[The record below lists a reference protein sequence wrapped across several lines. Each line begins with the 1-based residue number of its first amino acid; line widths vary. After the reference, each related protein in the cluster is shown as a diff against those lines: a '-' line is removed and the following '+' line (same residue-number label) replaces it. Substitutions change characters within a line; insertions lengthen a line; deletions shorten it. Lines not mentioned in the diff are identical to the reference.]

1 MGNIVAIVGRPNVG
15 KSTLFNRLIE
25 ERQAITDNVAGTTR
39 DRHYGK
45 AEWNGIVF
53 SVVDT
58 GGYMSGSDDVFEAEI
73 RKQVVLAIDE
83 ADTILFLVDIQGGI
97 TAMEETIAG
106 MLRKAKKP
114 VVVAANKVDTHDKE
128 YAAAEFYSL
137 GLGEVFSLSAVSGAG
152 TGDLLD
158 QIVKTFIKPT
168 EEEEEEIPRIA
179 IVGRPNVG
187 KSSLVNALL
196 GREQNIVTPV
206 AGTTRDPI
214 DTRWNVF
221 GHDVMLLDTAGI
233 RKKGKVDEDI
243 EFYSIIRSIRAIEGS
258 DVCML
263 MIDAKD
269 GIEQQDL
276 HILSIIQKNGKGVVV
291 VVNKWDLIEKETN
304 TMKAFEAEVKRRM
317 EPFTDVPVVFISV
330 LEKQRILK
338 AMELAMQVYEDR
350 KRKIQTRKLN
360 DAMLP
365 EIEKQPPPMYKSK
378 QVSIK
383 FIQQL
388 PAVHV
393 PTFVFHCNL
402 PQYIKPSY
410 ERFLENRL
418 REHWRFTGVPIR
430 MFFRKK

>member
-25 ERQAITDNVAGTTR
+25 ERQAITDPTAGTTR

-58 GGYMSGSDDVFEAEI
+58 GGYISGSDDVFEAEI
-73 RKQVVLAIDE
+73 RKQVMLAIDE
-83 ADTILFLVDIQGGI
+83 ADTVLFLVDIQGGV
-97 TAMEETIAG
+97 TAMEETIAS
-106 MLRKAKKP
+106 MLRRAKKP
-114 VVVAANKVDTHDKE
+114 VVLAANKVDTHDKE

-137 GLGEVFSLSAVSGAG
+137 GLGDVHSISAVSGAG

-158 QIVKTFIKPT
+158 VLVKTFTKPS
-168 EEEEEEIPRIA
+168 EEEEADVPRFA
-179 IVGRPNVG
+179 IVGKPNVG

-214 DTRWNVF
+214 DTRWKVF
-221 GHDVMLLDTAGI
+221 GYDVTLLDTAGI

-243 EFYSIIRSIRAIEGS
+243 EFYSVIRSIRAIEGC
-258 DVCML
+258 DVCFL
-263 MIDAKD
+263 MVDAKE
-269 GIEQQDL
+269 GIQQQDL

-291 VVNKWDLIEKETN
+291 VVNKWDLIEKDTN
-304 TMKAFEAEVKRRM
+304 TMKAFEADVKGRM

-330 LEKQRILK
+330 HEKQRILK
-338 AMELAMQVYEDR
+338 VMELGMQVFEDR
-350 KRKIQTRKLN
+350 KRRIPTRKLN
-360 DAMLP
+360 DTLLP
-365 EIEKQPPPMYKSK
+365 EIERQPPPMYKSK

-388 PAVHV
+388 PLHV

-430 MFFRKK
+430 LFFRKK

>member
-25 ERQAITDNVAGTTR
+25 RREAITDPTAGTTR

-45 AEWNGIVF
+45 AEWNGVLF
-53 SVVDT
+53 SVIDT
-58 GGYMSGSDDVFEAEI
+58 GGYVSGSDDVFEAEI
-73 RKQVVLAIDE
+73 RKQVKLAIDE
-83 ADTILFLVDIQGGI
+83 ADTILFMVDAKGGI
-97 TAMEETIAG
+97 TSLDEAIAG

-114 VVVAANKVDTHDKE
+114 LLLAANKVDALEQE
-128 YAAAEFYSL
+128 YAASEFYGL
-137 GLGEVFSLSAVSGAG
+137 GLGEVHTLAAVSGAG

-158 QIVKTFIKPT
+158 ALVKTFNKPSEP
-168 EEEEEEIPRIA
+168 EEQDIPGFA
-179 IVGRPNVG
+179 IVGKPNVG

-214 DTRWNVF
+214 NTRWNVF

-233 RKKGKVDEDI
+233 RRKAKVDEDI
-243 EFYSIIRSIRAIEGS
+243 EFYSVIRSVRAIEDS
-258 DVCML
+258 DVCLL
-263 MIDAKD
+263 MIDATD
-269 GIEQQDL
+269 GIQQQDL
-276 HILSIIQKNGKGVVV
+276 HILSIIQKNGKGLVVL
-291 VVNKWDLIEKETN
+291 VNKWDLIEKETN
-304 TMKAFEAEVKRRM
+304 TMKAFEAEVKKRI
-317 EPFTDVPVVFISV
+317 EPFSDVPVVFISV

-338 AMELAMQVYEDR
+338 AMEMAMQVFEDR
-350 KRKIQTRKLN
+350 KRRIKTRELN
-360 DAMLP
+360 DVLLP
-365 EIEKQPPPMYKSK
+365 LIERQPPPMYKAK

-383 FIQQL
+383 FITQL
-388 PAVHV
+388 PTYV
-393 PTFVFHCNL
+393 PTFVFYCNL

-430 MFFRKK
+430 LFFRKK

>member
-25 ERQAITDNVAGTTR
+25 RREAITDPTAGTTR

-45 AEWNGIVF
+45 AEWNGVLF
-53 SVVDT
+53 SVIDT
-58 GGYMSGSDDVFEAEI
+58 GGYVSGSDDVFEAEI
-73 RKQVVLAIDE
+73 RKQVKLAIDE
-83 ADTILFLVDIQGGI
+83 ADTILFLVDAKGGI
-97 TAMEETIAG
+97 TSLDEAIAG

-114 VVVAANKVDTHDKE
+114 LLLAANKVDALEQE
-128 YAAAEFYSL
+128 YAASEFYGL
-137 GLGEVFSLSAVSGAG
+137 GLGEVHTLAAVSGAG

-158 QIVKTFIKPT
+158 ALVKTFNKPSEP
-168 EEEEEEIPRIA
+168 EEQDIPNFA
-179 IVGRPNVG
+179 IVGKPNVG

-214 DTRWNVF
+214 NTRWNVF

-233 RKKGKVDEDI
+233 RRKAKVDEDI
-243 EFYSIIRSIRAIEGS
+243 EFYSVIRSVRAIEDS
-258 DVCML
+258 DVCLL
-263 MIDAKD
+263 MIDATD
-269 GIEQQDL
+269 GIQQQDL
-276 HILSIIQKNGKGVVV
+276 HILSIIQKNGKGLVVL
-291 VVNKWDLIEKETN
+291 VNKWDLIEKETN
-304 TMKAFEAEVKRRM
+304 TMKAFEAEVKKRI
-317 EPFTDVPVVFISV
+317 EPFSDVPVVFISV

-338 AMELAMQVYEDR
+338 AMEMAMQVFEDR
-350 KRKIQTRKLN
+350 KRRIKTRELN
-360 DAMLP
+360 DVLLP
-365 EIEKQPPPMYKSK
+365 LIERQPPPMYKAK

-383 FIQQL
+383 FITQL
-388 PAVHV
+388 PTYV
-393 PTFVFHCNL
+393 PTFVFYCNL

-430 MFFRKK
+430 LFFRKK

>member
-45 AEWNGIVF
+45 SEWNGIVF

-158 QIVKTFIKPT
+158 AIVKTFAKPT
-168 EEEEEEIPRIA
+168 EEEEPEIPRFA

-221 GHDVMLLDTAGI
+221 GYDVMLLDTAGI

-243 EFYSIIRSIRAIEGS
+243 EFYSVIRSIRAIEGS
-258 DVCML
+258 DVCIL

-317 EPFTDVPVVFISV
+317 EPFTDVPVVFTSV

-338 AMELAMQVYEDR
+338 TMEMAMQVHEDR
-350 KRKIQTRKLN
+350 KRHIQTRKLN

-388 PAVHV
+388 PAVRV

-402 PQYIKPSY
+402 PQYIRPSY